1 MRSRKH
7 FLALDISLTV
17 RDVLPPRAENLGPS
31 RRLHAKSSKHGWVD
45 LVDLNDAIGR
55 NVGAP
60 RGLANGLR
68 VRRLVKAIGL
78 SLVGAEK
85 REYPFHSDIIIDPL
99 DAGGRLLG
107 DLKSVGELTFDDEPR
122 HLAAPLTQL
131 AVSHR
136 TAKRCQC
143 S

>member
-1 MRSRKH
+1 MYC
-7 FLALDISLTV
+7 
-17 RDVLPPRAENLGPS
+17 PRGPS

-85 REYPFHSDIIIDPL
+85 REYPLYSDIIIDAL
-99 DAGGRLLG
+99 YVSGRLLS
-107 DLKSVGELTFDDEPR
+107 DLQSVGELTFDDEPG
-122 HLAAPLTQL
+122 HFGAPL
-131 AVSHR
+131 A
-136 TAKRCQC
+136 
-143 S
+143 